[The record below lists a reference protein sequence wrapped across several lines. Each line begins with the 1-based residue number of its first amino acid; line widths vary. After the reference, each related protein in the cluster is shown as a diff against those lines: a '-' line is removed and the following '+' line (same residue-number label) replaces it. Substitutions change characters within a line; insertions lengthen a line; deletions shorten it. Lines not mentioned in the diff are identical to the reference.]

1 MSLVRRAI
9 RLAVGTAVA
18 VIGTA
23 GALALSPFAADAQIV
38 PSSTTTTTESTT
50 TTTALLPTTTTTT
63 APTTTTT
70 AASSTTTTGSSTT
83 TTRPGRTTTTKP
95 GSTTTTFVPPAGVS
109 STTVP
114 TAPSAPLDA
123 STGWLPFLVTLSL
136 GGFAVA
142 VGILTVQWVR
152 SRPRRA

>member
-1 MSLVRRAI
+1 MSLVRRRN
-9 RLAVGTAVA
+9 RLAVAVA
-18 VIGTA
+18 TTAIGA
-23 GALALSPFAADAQIV
+23 IVLLAQSPFGADAQV
-38 PSSTTTTTESTT
+38 FPSSTTTTESTT
-50 TTTALLPTTTTTT
+50 TTTALLPTTTTTAV

-70 AASSTTTTGSSTT
+70 TSSTTTTGSSTT
-83 TTRPGRTTTTKP
+83 TTRPRTTTTKP
-95 GSTTTTFVPPAGVS
+95 GPTTTTFVPPAGVA

-114 TAPSAPLDA
+114 PAPAAPLDA